1 MGPIKT
7 IIADPQSVVRFGI
20 RHVIESR
27 HDIKIIGEAASRLEL
42 IEKLDLLK
50 PDVIIIDPFTF
61 RNRPDVEELLA
72 LSPESKVLI
81 ISDHYSKS
89 EIQPLLRKGIHSFLT
104 KSCSK
109 EEILNAVY
117 AVTKDERFFC
127 NKVLNVILNQDQ
139 PSEDCDFTDL
149 TPREIEV
156 VRLVAEGLSSN
167 LIAEKLSLSSHTINT
182 HRKNIMRKL
191 QVSNSSELVVQA
203 ANAGILE

>member
-1 MGPIKT
+1 MGPVKIL
-7 IIADPQSVVRFGI
+7 IADTQSVVRFGI

-27 HDIKIIGEAASRLEL
+27 HDIKIIGEAASNSEL
-42 IEKLDLLK
+42 FEKLDLLN
-50 PDVIIIDPFTF
+50 PDVIIVDPFMF
-61 RNRPDVEELLA
+61 RNKPDVAQMLELA
-72 LSPESKVLI
+72 PDAKILI

-89 EIQPLLRKGIHSFLT
+89 EVQPLLKKGIHSFLT

-117 AVTKDERFFC
+117 AVIKEERFFC
-127 NKVLNVILNQDQ
+127 NKVLNVILNQEEVSD
-139 PSEDCDFTDL
+139 DCDFTDL

-167 LIAEKLSLSSHTINT
+167 SIAEKLSLSSHTVNT

-203 ANAGILE
+203 ANAGILS